1 MKMDRNKVVKN
12 IDRWLE
18 KADDLQLRVIAM
30 VVYLIIVKKS

>member
-30 VVYLIIVKKS
+30 VVYLIVVKKS

>member
-30 VVYLIIVKKS
+30 VVYLIVIKKS